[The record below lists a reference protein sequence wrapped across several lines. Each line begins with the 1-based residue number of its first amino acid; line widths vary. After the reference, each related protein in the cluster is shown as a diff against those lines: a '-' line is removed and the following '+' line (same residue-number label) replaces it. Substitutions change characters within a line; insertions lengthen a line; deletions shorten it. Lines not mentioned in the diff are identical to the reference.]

1 MTNSVLT
8 ENAYE
13 YILHL
18 ILDGEIKPGDRIRED
33 FIAQQLGTSRTPV
46 REAVNQLTQNG
57 FITYVKRKGLYCIEV
72 SQQDLFDLLDLR
84 KTLAAFSYR
93 RCMDVA
99 TKEDIQTLYHQID
112 SFLANN
118 KKERIK
124 LHNQADIAF
133 HIKIAEITNFPRLIK
148 YISEI
153 ETIMLIARTNLKKS
167 EKIDEIIEVSWLHHR
182 DIVTGIET
190 KNYEFIAKTNE
201 DHIQLMKETQILLA
215 TEVVG

>member
-57 FITYVKRKGLYCIEV
+57 FITYVKRKGLYCIEL
-72 SQQDLFDLLDLR
+72 SQQDLLDLLDLR
-84 KTLAAFSYR
+84 KTLAGFSYR
-93 RCMDVA
+93 RCIDIA
-99 TKEDIQTLYHQID
+99 TKEDIKMLYHQID
-112 SFLANN
+112 SFLAHS

-124 LHNQADIAF
+124 LHNQADIGF
-133 HIKIAEITNFPRLIK
+133 HIKVAEITNFPRLIK
-148 YISEI
+148 YIDEV

-167 EKIDEIIEVSWLHHR
+167 ENIDHIIELSWHHHR

-190 KNYEFIAKTNE
+190 KNYDLIAKANE
-201 DHIQLMKETQILLA
+201 KHIQLMKDTQILP
-215 TEVVG
+215 TSGI